1 MFRSQILG
9 KSQFFKY
16 WHALE
21 LFSDNF
27 LSHSNDLK
35 SKNRYKNFICCL
47 DGYGVMDEFGNWSGL
62 IGMLQRKEADLSI
75 GDVSITYAR
84 SQVQLI
90 FKFLGL
96 YFILFLFFVAIG

>member
-1 MFRSQILG
+1 MPLNYFPILSYHTATIWKVRIG
-9 KSQFFKY
+9 V
-16 WHALE
+16 
-21 LFSDNF
+21 
-27 LSHSNDLK
+27 
-35 SKNRYKNFICCL
+35 KNFICCL

-90 FKFLGL
+90 
-96 YFILFLFFVAIG
+96 

>member
-1 MFRSQILG
+1 
-9 KSQFFKY
+9 
-16 WHALE
+16 
-21 LFSDNF
+21 
-27 LSHSNDLK
+27 
-35 SKNRYKNFICCL
+35 
-47 DGYGVMDEFGNWSGL
+47 MDEFGNWSGL